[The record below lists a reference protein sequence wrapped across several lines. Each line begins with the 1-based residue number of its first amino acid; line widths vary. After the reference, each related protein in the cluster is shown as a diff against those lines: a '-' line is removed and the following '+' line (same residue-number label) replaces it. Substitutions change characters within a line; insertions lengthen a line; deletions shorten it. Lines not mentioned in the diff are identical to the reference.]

1 MKHINCSMS
10 TEVYNNLQELL
21 NEAYFRADDSILTC
35 CLTRDQIEDIQIAL
49 H

>member
-1 MKHINCSMS
+1 MKHISCSMS

-21 NEAYFRADDSILTC
+21 NEAYFRAADSILTC
-35 CLTRDQIEDIQIAL
+35 CLTRDQIDHIQIAL